1 MTWISEDLLL
11 THQHFNKETT
21 KQLSNPSII
30 GYDDS
35 TYAYDNFY
43 LSDKYGNKLTIQKEI
58 QMNIEELGGWEE
70 TWKEQLYARDYDS
83 LPSFME
89 DALLEYFEDG
99 GTAELF
105 NKAYAYNE
113 ETADLVIDLYNEN
126 NMSTLTDK
134 QIRDK
139 AYLLVTGNHLTESF
153 NYEDFQSV
161 DISEHLW
168 ELVEDWPIEELE
180 SHITQLA
187 DQITQLCINIK
198 DSK

>member
-1 MTWISEDLLL
+1 
-11 THQHFNKETT
+11 
-21 KQLSNPSII
+21 
-30 GYDDS
+30 
-35 TYAYDNFY
+35 
-43 LSDKYGNKLTIQKEI
+43 
-58 QMNIEELGGWEE
+58 
-70 TWKEQLYARDYDS
+70 
-83 LPSFME
+83 
-89 DALLEYFEDG
+89 
-99 GTAELF
+99 
-105 NKAYAYNE
+105 
-113 ETADLVIDLYNEN
+113 
-126 NMSTLTDK
+126 MSTLTHE

>member
-30 GYDDS
+30 GYDD
-35 TYAYDNFY
+35 FY
-43 LSDKYGNKLTIQKEI
+43 LSDKYGNKLPTQKET

-83 LPSFME
+83 LPSFMK

-126 NMSTLTDK
+126 NMSPLTDK

-139 AYLLVTGNHLTESF
+139 AYLLVTRNHLTETF

-168 ELVEDWPIEELE
+168 ELVEDWPIEELKY
-180 SHITQLA
+180 HITQLA